1 MANHNITTASI
12 AIALASALIACS
24 TTDEEISLITPC
36 EFSDGAKAP
45 PWVCNED
52 AVLELAQLKD
62 ITWATGQAKKMRA
75 GKSLQKKAAILDGRS
90 KLLEQIS
97 VRVESLLQQQAQGS
111 NTEDAIEQFVQ
122 SFSEGILV
130 GSRNY
135 STATDRGN
143 GELYVIVGITDAQFK
158 KNVEGNK
165 QYQELREAILA
176 GGGKATARRIDKGL
190 DRISQAKRNMG
201 LEGAR
206 KIANER
212 DL

>member
-1 MANHNITTASI
+1 MKYGKYSILAVAMILSMA
-12 AIALASALIACS
+12 ACS
-24 TTDEEISLITPC
+24 TTDDEMSLITAC
-36 EFSDGAKAP
+36 QFSDGAKAP
-45 PWVCNED
+45 PWICNED
-52 AVLELAQLKD
+52 VVLDIAQLKNV
-62 ITWATGQAKKMRA
+62 TWATGQAKKVRA
-75 GKSLQKKAAILDGRS
+75 GRSLQKKAAILDGRS

-111 NTEDAIEQFVQ
+111 NAEDAIEQFVQ
-122 SFSEGILV
+122 SFSEGILA

-135 STATDRGN
+135 STAIDQSN
-143 GELYVIVGITDAQFK
+143 GELYVIVGITDDQFK

-165 QYQELREAILA
+165 QYQELREAILS
-176 GGGKATARRIDKGL
+176 GGGKATAQRIDKGL

-206 KIANER
+206 KIAKER